1 MARSVGKNFLW
12 NAGYKLLLVLTPLI
26 TTPLVSRALGAEQ
39 VGVYSYT
46 YSVEQYFAMFAVLG
60 MAQHGVRAVA
70 QAGNDRTMRSRTFWN
85 AFAAQLCVAIPVAII
100 YSIYVALGST
110 GGPLI
115 GFIWGFSVLA
125 SVFDIS
131 WLFFGVEEF
140 KMPTIRSALTK
151 IVGVLIIIFFVHEPG
166 DLWIYCLSIAGA
178 DIANTILLW
187 PFMRRYVD
195 FVKPTWK
202 ETKTHFL
209 PNLRLFAPVVAI
221 SFYTTLDKIMLGQ
234 ISGMTQSGYYEYS
247 EKLSKMPMQLIT
259 ALGTVMLPHMTA
271 KLAEGKRTE
280 AISLLGK
287 CLWLMEAAAM
297 CMAFGIAAITPEFVP
312 VFFGDGYDPCI
323 YIMPIISVV
332 IPLISASNVIGVQY
346 MLPTCSDSD
355 YTISVCMGAVVNVVL
370 NLVLL
375 APFGAVGAA
384 WATVAAELAVLL
396 YQAWRVHK
404 DLPLLS
410 YITGALPFVLVGVI
424 MYGVVRLY
432 AALLTPVLGTGWILL
447 ISEVLVGGAAYC
459 LLALVWFWK
468 SKKIRD
474 VLALLGRNSGK

>member
-70 QAGNDRTMRSRTFWN
+70 QAADDRDLRSHTFWS
-85 AFAAQLCVAIPVAII
+85 AFAAQLCVAIPVALI
-100 YSIYVALGST
+100 YGIYVALGST
-110 GGPLI
+110 GGPVI
-115 GFIWGFSVLA
+115 GFVWGLSVLA

-140 KMPTIRSALTK
+140 KTPTIRSALTK
-151 IVGVLIIIFFVHEPG
+151 VVSVLVIVFFVHEPD
-166 DLWIYCLSIAGA
+166 DLWIYCLAIAGA

-195 FVKPTWK
+195 LVKPTWAEIK
-202 ETKTHFL
+202 KHFV

-221 SFYTTLDKIMLGQ
+221 SLYTTLDKIMLGQ
-234 ISGMTQSGYYEYS
+234 ISGMAQAGYYEYS
-247 EKLSKMPMQLIT
+247 EKLSKMPMSLIT

-271 KLAEGKRTE
+271 QLAEGKREE

-312 VFFGDGYDPCI
+312 VFFGEGYEPCV

-332 IPLISASNVIGVQY
+332 IPVISASNVIGVQY
-346 MLPTCSDSD
+346 MLPTCSDKD
-355 YTISVCMGAVVNVVL
+355 YTISVCAGAVVNVLL

-384 WATVAAELAVLL
+384 WATVAAELSVLV
-396 YQAWRVHK
+396 YQAWRVRA

-410 YITGALPFVLVGVI
+410 YIKGVLPFVVI
-424 MYGVVRLY
+424 GAVMYGAVRLY
-432 AALLTPVLGTGWILL
+432 AGALAPVLGTGWVLL
-447 ISEVLVGGAAYC
+447 ISEVLVGGAFFIAISLFYC
-459 LLALVWFWK
+459 AATGKLSLVKSALRK
-468 SKKIRD
+468 
-474 VLALLGRNSGK
+474 